1 MSEPTAEPV
10 AEPAPVYVEP
20 APVYVA
26 PEPVYVAPA
35 PAPEP
40 VYNLPPQTAVAVP
53 GTYAANGDP
62 SNAASKD

>member
-1 MSEPTAEPV
+1 
-10 AEPAPVYVEP
+10 VYVEP

-40 VYNLPPQTAVAVP
+40 VAVEPAPAGMYKGADGYNYAQDIPYEGP
-53 GTYAANGDP
+53 GPKIGRAG
-62 SNAASKD
+62 